1 MGSTPLSLEGDSD
14 LVIHAHRLRE
24 EILAH
29 PGTTPPEAEDFLARC
44 EAAGAHSAAAL
55 VDGAL
60 ASAYREAQRY
70 AEAMT
75 YADRAVTGAA
85 RGGGHDDLARALAV
99 RAMVHVETGGH
110 GQAQADLARA
120 GTLNVTDPTVVLG
133 NAVVAHHCGDYRL
146 ARSILT
152 DLVAR
157 SDVSPLHRMMALNNL
172 GDILLLVDDPRS
184 ALGSFREA
192 LAIARSA
199 SAHHAPFVEVGI
211 GSALA
216 QLGDLGGALAA
227 FRRAET
233 DQVRLT
239 GVGMDAEYH
248 AELAALF
255 GRLRLLAEARTH
267 AQLALDHLSAA
278 APSLMIIDAMM
289 TAARLALLDGDEA
302 SARDLLA
309 RAETGYAAQGRPVGV
324 AMAAL
329 ERLALAVP
337 GDAAAIAAH
346 ADALGAAGM
355 TRAAARWWL
364 RAASAAW
371 ESGDGEAA
379 RALWERSAG
388 AVGAEAVVVREAG
401 ARHQLSVGAAEAA
414 RTQVRAALAEIDAQS
429 ALAGA
434 PDLRHRMAAD
444 RARFELLLRQINES
458 DSAAAQL
465 DAILRG
471 RPPAVGAVEL
481 SEDEEQLRSQWRE
494 LSRRIES
501 ADESPAD
508 LVALGARLADTE
520 RALRAV
526 AWGRAGAGRDG
537 AAGRGGLASEA
548 CGTADGP
555 AGGAAGRAAY
565 GLTELAAHV
574 AGPLLVLVRVGEKAV
589 AFGHAVGVTT
599 RVVLGPWR
607 QVTDD
612 LAQLSRGLA
621 RVATGGRGGAAYA
634 GTVALAADLDAA
646 LGACLSDTGDTELL
660 VLLDRSIDSAPL
672 TALPRIWRRPVR
684 FASLAV
690 TAGRVGSA
698 LARSPVVLVAAGPR
712 LDHAAAEAE
721 GVGEIWAE
729 ESEVARPATGMPLPV
744 PDPRSASAAAAD
756 TYSRSAQAATVRR
769 TTSAVRGDL
778 LDADIVHVAAHA
790 SLRWD
795 NPMQSVIHLDDGP
808 LALTELAAARG
819 GGPLRLLYL
828 SACSLASAPTD
839 DVLVGAMPMLAE
851 HVAHEVLASS
861 IPLPD
866 AHAPGISYAVHRALR
881 SGRSPAAGLADA
893 RGGLVREMDTVDN
906 SAWAALACLA
916 VHTAAP

>member
-29 PGTTPPEAEDFLARC
+29 PGTTPPEAEAFLARC
-44 EAAGAHSAAAL
+44 EAAGAHDAAAL
-55 VDGAL
+55 VHGAL

-75 YADRAVTGAA
+75 YADRAVTEGS
-85 RGGGHDDLARALAV
+85 RGGDDDLARALAV
-99 RAMVHVETGGH
+99 RAMVHVETGGRAE
-110 GQAQADLARA
+110 AQADLARA
-120 GTLNVTDPTVVLG
+120 GALNVTDPTVALG
-133 NAVVAHHCGDYRL
+133 SAVVAHHCGDYRL
-146 ARSILT
+146 ARSVLA
-152 DLVAR
+152 DLVSR

-172 GDILLLVDDPRS
+172 GDILLLVDDTRS

-192 LAIARSA
+192 LEIAQSV
-199 SAHHAPFVEVGI
+199 SPHHAPFVEVGI

-255 GRLRLLAEARTH
+255 GRLRLLAEARTY

-355 TRAAARWWL
+355 TRAAARGWL

-520 RALRAV
+520 RALRAG

-574 AGPLLVLVRVGEKAV
+574 AGPLLVLVRVGEEAV

-607 QVTDD
+607 QVTED

-634 GTVALAADLDAA
+634 GTVALAAGLDAA

-866 AHAPGISYAVHRALR
+866 AHAPGIAYAVHRALR